1 MTAKP
6 ECPECAGPTVI
17 WRQRDSGIEVLRCA
31 SFPRCAGTRELG
43 CPACG
48 APMAVRPGRNGAF
61 LGCTNYFDTE
71 CRGTREII
79 PVMDEPF

>member
-1 MTAKP
+1 MTAALS
-6 ECPECAGPTVI
+6 ESVRMAVH
-17 WRQRDSGIEVLRCA
+17 SALR
-31 SFPRCAGTRELG
+31 SSRCAGTRELG

-79 PVMDEPF
+79 RVTDEPF